1 MLYTILDDLIYYQ
14 IIHFRKRFFNKEL
27 LLFKYFHERT
37 KVYPQNV
44 IIIGK
49 FVFFFVRNEY
59 YFKANKNL
67 KYIRRQFQDKKLII
81 IRAENT
87 LIKLLIGFFPDLYIH
102 NIAIEM
108 NVFTGKKYIV
118 VGVLS
123 YRERAIAI
131 GCNGDY
137 IKAVN
142 RLLESFVIFENNGTP
157 IKIVCKVVSL

>member
-14 IIHFRKRFFNKEL
+14 IIQFRKRFSNKEL
-27 LLFKYFHERT
+27 LLFKYFHEKT
-37 KVYPQNV
+37 KVYPQNI

-49 FVFFFVRNEY
+49 FVFFFVKNEY
-59 YFKANKNL
+59 YFKANRNL
-67 KYIRRQFQDKKLII
+67 KYIRRQSQDKKLII

-108 NVFTGKKYIV
+108 NVFTGKKHIV

-123 YRERAIAI
+123 YEERAIAI

-142 RLLESFVIFENNGTP
+142 KLLENFVIFENNGTP
-157 IKIVCKVVSL
+157 IKIECKVVSL